1 MKNKDKKV
9 YEKALDLYNKGYID
23 KAIEQCEIGISRNL
37 KDSNLLNLKGLLL
50 YLKGNIEEAVS
61 LWKINKDYNGDNI
74 SKSYLIDI
82 EKDFRRKELFEE
94 AEELIKNLN
103 IDEAIEILNICNE
116 SDFNLIGVNNNLAI
130 CYMKKGLYDNSKFYI
145 KKVFAVDKN
154 NITAKSI
161 NKEINEILDIKDN
174 NKIVFKSIII
184 TFIIFMIV
192 STGAIVM
199 GKLKNT
205 PLVEEKLLS
214 DNLSASNNIE
224 NSNTINESENS
235 SSKDE
240 AKQNNIQDKNNEK
253 IENPLTEDDITSNYI
268 NATNLFSQEKYND
281 AKVLLEKT
289 IIYSEKSHL
298 NDDILFLLASAS
310 EKIAKNEE
318 AIKYFEQYIYKYEKG
333 NYIEEAY
340 YKIALLYKEI
350 NIEKSKF
357 YAQALV
363 NKYKNS
369 IYNNNI
375 IKGILNI

>member
-23 KAIEQCEIGISRNL
+23 KAIEQCEVGISRNL

-50 YLKGNIEEAVS
+50 YLKGDLEEAVS
-61 LWKINKDYNGDNI
+61 LWKINKDYNSDNI
-74 SKSYLIDI
+74 SKSYLIDM
-82 EKDFRRKELFEE
+82 EKDFCRKELFEE

-103 IDEAIEILNICNE
+103 IDEAIDILNICNE
-116 SDFNLIGVNNNLAI
+116 SDFNLIEVNNNLAA
-130 CYMKKGLYDNSKFYI
+130 CYMKKGLYDNSKFYV

-161 NKEINEILDIKDN
+161 DKEINEILDIKDN

-184 TFIIFMIV
+184 TFIIFIIV
-192 STGAIVM
+192 STGVVVS

-205 PLVEEKLLS
+205 PLVEEELLS
-214 DNLSASNNIE
+214 DNLSVSNNIE
-224 NSNTINESENS
+224 NSNTTNESENS

-240 AKQNNIQDKNNEK
+240 TKQNNIQDKNNQK
-253 IENPLTEDDITSNYI
+253 IENPLAEDDITNNYI

-298 NDDILFLLASAS
+298 NDDILFLLASTS
-310 EKIAKNEE
+310 EKIAKNED
-318 AIKYFEQYIYKYEKG
+318 AIKYFEQYIYKYENG

-340 YKIALLYKEI
+340 YKIALLYKDI
-350 NIEKSKF
+350 NMEKSKF
-357 YAQALV
+357 YAQALS
-363 NKYKNS
+363 NKYQNS

>member
-50 YLKGNIEEAVS
+50 YLKGDLEEAVS

-74 SKSYLIDI
+74 SKSYLIDM

-103 IDEAIEILNICNE
+103 IDEAIDILNICDE

-130 CYMKKGLYDNSKFYI
+130 CYMKKGLYDNSKFYV

-161 NKEINEILDIKDN
+161 DKEINEILDIKDN

-184 TFIIFMIV
+184 TFIIFIIV
-192 STGAIVM
+192 SIGVVVS

-205 PLVEEKLLS
+205 PLVEEELLS

-224 NSNTINESENS
+224 NSNTANESENS
-235 SSKDE
+235 GSKDE

-253 IENPLTEDDITSNYI
+253 IENPLTEGEITSNYI

-298 NDDILFLLASAS
+298 NDDILFLLASTS
-310 EKIAKNEE
+310 EKIAKNQE
-318 AIKYFEQYIYKYEKG
+318 AIKYFDQYIYKYENG

-340 YKIALLYKEI
+340 YKIALLYKDI

>member
-82 EKDFRRKELFEE
+82 EKDFCRKELFEE

-174 NKIVFKSIII
+174 NKIVFKSILI

-192 STGAIVM
+192 STGAIAM

-205 PLVEEKLLS
+205 PLVEEKLLN

-240 AKQNNIQDKNNEK
+240 TKQNNIQDKNNEK
-253 IENPLTEDDITSNYI
+253 IENPLTEGEITSNYI

>member
-61 LWKINKDYNGDNI
+61 LWRINKDYNGDNI

-116 SDFNLIGVNNNLAI
+116 SDFNLIGVNNDLAI

-174 NKIVFKSIII
+174 NKIVFKSMII

-253 IENPLTEDDITSNYI
+253 IENPLTEGDITTNYI

-318 AIKYFEQYIYKYEKG
+318 AIKYFEQYIYKYENG

-340 YKIALLYKEI
+340 YKIALLYKDI

-363 NKYKNS
+363 NKYQNS

>member
-82 EKDFRRKELFEE
+82 EKDFCRKELFEE

-174 NKIVFKSIII
+174 NKIVFKSILI

-192 STGAIVM
+192 STGAIAM

-205 PLVEEKLLS
+205 PLVEEKLLN

-240 AKQNNIQDKNNEK
+240 TKQNNIQDKNNEK
-253 IENPLTEDDITSNYI
+253 IENPLTEGEITSNYI

-340 YKIALLYKEI
+340 YKIAILYKEI

>member
-94 AEELIKNLN
+94 AEELIRNLN
-103 IDEAIEILNICNE
+103 IDEAIEILNTCNE

-253 IENPLTEDDITSNYI
+253 IENPLTEGEITSNYI

-310 EKIAKNEE
+310 EKIEKNEE
-318 AIKYFEQYIYKYEKG
+318 AIKYFEQYIYKYENG

-363 NKYKNS
+363 NKYQNS

>member
-82 EKDFRRKELFEE
+82 EKVFRRKELFEE

-103 IDEAIEILNICNE
+103 IDEGIEILNICNE

-174 NKIVFKSIII
+174 NKIVFKSMII

-253 IENPLTEDDITSNYI
+253 IENPLTEGDITTNYI